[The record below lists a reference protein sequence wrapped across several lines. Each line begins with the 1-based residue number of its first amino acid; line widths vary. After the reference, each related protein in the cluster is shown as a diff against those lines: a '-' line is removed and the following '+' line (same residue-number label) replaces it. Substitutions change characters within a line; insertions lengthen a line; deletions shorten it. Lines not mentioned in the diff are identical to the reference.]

1 MRKSVIFLTCAM
13 MALVSMSAVAD
24 QVIWKEGLN
33 QYVKLVDQGK
43 GADGPAPPNQ
53 QPVTLQPEQIKD
65 ALETIQTWQKNFLK
79 ADQARLVFSSGQA
92 DTLGRFLS
100 QALAK
105 ARPDQDV
112 IFALVRR
119 NRHFLGIE
127 STTYTAGRAFYAG
140 NRLNIIIGDFDRAP
154 DKLKEAAYSSTGL
167 TEYQI
172 FFHYGRRAAAS
183 DFDKPIIAT
192 AGVTTHQGRPDWL
205 MIDVPKAAATY
216 AASMQEEEQKKS
228 GISAA
233 DTAQI
238 REEQARLEQQRLQL
252 RLEMARFKKEMSEAN
267 KGKPATIE
275 QRLTEL
281 KKLKDKKLIT
291 DAEYQAKRK
300 QILDEM

>member
-1 MRKSVIFLTCAM
+1 MLLACTM
-13 MALVSMSAVAD
+13 MVLVSMTALAD

-33 QYVKLVDQGK
+33 QYVKLVNQGE
-43 GADGPAPPNQ
+43 GVDGPAPPNQ

-65 ALETIQTWQKNFLK
+65 ALETIQIWQKNFFKSDK
-79 ADQARLVFSSGQA
+79 ARMVFSPGEA
-92 DTLGRFLS
+92 DTLGRYLS

-105 ARPDQDV
+105 ARPDQDI
-112 IFALVRR
+112 IFAVVRL
-119 NRHFLGIE
+119 NGHFLGIQ
-127 STTYTAGRAFYAG
+127 TRTYTAGRAFYAN
-140 NRLNIIIGDFDRAP
+140 NRLNIIIGDFDREP
-154 DKLKEAAYSSTGL
+154 DKLKEEAYGSAGL
-167 TEYQI
+167 TEYRMY
-172 FFHYGRRAAAS
+172 FLHGRRNSAS
-183 DFDKPIIAT
+183 RYFKDPLITT

-205 MIDVPKAAATY
+205 MIDVPKAAAVYVAET
-216 AASMQEEEQKKS
+216 QKEEQKKS

-233 DTAQI
+233 ETAQI

-281 KKLKDKKLIT
+281 KNLRDKKLIT
-291 DAEYQAKRK
+291 EAEYRAKRK